1 MECILFELEQG
12 IATITL
18 NRPNV
23 LNALNQALLE
33 ELSACLDRVEHEAEI
48 RAVVLTGA
56 GEKAFVAGADI
67 GELSK
72 LDAAQGQAL
81 AERGQQLFRRL
92 ENLGKPVLAAVNGFA
107 LGGGCELA
115 LACSFRLCSNNAS
128 FGLPEVSLGLIPGYG
143 GTQRLPRLVGKGLA
157 MEMILSGERI
167 DSARALA
174 CGLVNHVCS
183 PAELLPTARALAA
196 RILTRS
202 PFAVRQ
208 AMRAI
213 HSGLDMSLDQGLAV
227 EANLFGLCCGSQD
240 AAEGLAAFLEKRG
253 AHFTGR

>member
-1 MECILFELEQG
+1 MECVLFELEQG

-18 NRPNV
+18 NRPKV

-48 RAVVLTGA
+48 RAVILTGA

-72 LDAAQGQAL
+72 LDALQGQAL
-81 AERGQQLFRRL
+81 AERGQLLFRRL

-115 LACSFRLCSNNAS
+115 LACSFRLCSSNAS

-167 DSARALA
+167 DATRALA
-174 CGLVNHVCS
+174 CGLVNHVC
-183 PAELLPTARALAA
+183 PPEELLAQARQLAG

-213 HSGLDMSLDQGLAV
+213 NSGLDMSLDQGLAV

-240 AAEGLAAFLEKRG
+240 AAEGLGAFLEKRG
-253 AHFTGR
+253 ANFTGR